1 MADPIER
8 KIEQRI
14 LTGEDKKSIWQDMK
28 KDEAPEKILFYL
40 NNKAAL
46 KDRVT
51 YQMVNLMLALVLA
64 FMTAKELIT
73 LFSFGRLDI
82 PFLTGLV
89 VPIINIY
96 ILKEVLRF
104 HRLGYQYLF
113 VLTAVSLILPKN
125 HGALELSL
133 SLLMIAA
140 SGFLHQKLFP
150 KAQGLQKEA

>member
-8 KIEQRI
+8 KIEQR
-14 LTGEDKKSIWQDMK
+14 LLAGENKKTIWQEMQK
-28 KDEAPEKILFYL
+28 EETPGKILFYL

-46 KDRVT
+46 KDRLT
-51 YQMVNLMLALVLA
+51 NQLVNLALALALA
-64 FMTAKELIT
+64 FLTAKELIT

-96 ILKEVLRF
+96 ILKEILRF

-113 VLTAVSLILPKN
+113 VLTILSLILPKN
-125 HGALELSL
+125 HGPLELSL
-133 SLLMIAA
+133 SLLMIAT
-140 SGFLHQKLFP
+140 SGFLHLKLFP
-150 KAQGLQKEA
+150 KKGLLS

>member
-8 KIEQRI
+8 KIEQR
-14 LTGEDKKSIWQDMK
+14 LLAGENKKTIWQDMQ
-28 KDEAPEKILFYL
+28 KDETPGKILFYL

-46 KDRVT
+46 KDRLT
-51 YQMVNLMLALVLA
+51 YQLVNLALALVLA
-64 FMTAKELIT
+64 FLTAKELIT

-96 ILKEVLRF
+96 ILKEILRF

-125 HGALELSL
+125 HGPLELSL
-133 SLLMIAA
+133 SLMMIGV
-140 SGFLHQKLFP
+140 SGFLYLKIFP
-150 KAQGLQKEA
+150 KKGALA